1 MRRARGVSDIQ
12 SSGGCA
18 MKHAITV
25 RTGILCLAAA
35 VSAAVPMACKKLA
48 GGDSAVAVF
57 VIGTVNVERP
67 GELSR
72 PVAHKD
78 ELRAGDTIM
87 TGPQSLLVAQY
98 GGETMIQVEANSRVR
113 LLSLAREGST
123 HIELPDGGIMSR
135 VSRLGKSASYRVQ
148 TRTSLA
154 AVRGTEFR
162 VTSGAAGSVVAVSRG
177 TVAVAR
183 PAPEG
188 GPARAG
194 GSEEETTLEQG
205 RAAEVNESITVRPVS
220 GSEQEDFARF
230 ASVQPVRDLDAATE
244 ADLKKLQNEYYR
256 GADDS
261 GDEAP
266 AGAGTT
272 RRPGASD
279 DTVAAKVK
287 LWTNKQV
294 YSSSEPVVV
303 KYRDMPDYRNCWID
317 VSRAS
322 DPDGTY
328 QSYNWTYA
336 ATSGTMNFSDL
347 GLEPGV
353 YEVRVHFG
361 KSGAVSKR
369 VRFRVQ

>member
-1 MRRARGVSDIQ
+1 
-12 SSGGCA
+12 

-25 RTGILCLAAA
+25 RISVLCLAAA
-35 VSAAVPMACKKLA
+35 VNAAVPMACKKLA
-48 GGDSAVAVF
+48 GDESAVAVF

-78 ELRAGDTIM
+78 DLRAGDTII

-113 LLSLAREGST
+113 LLSLAREGDT

-135 VSRLGKSASYRVQ
+135 VSRLSKSASYRVQ
-148 TRTSLA
+148 TSTSLA
-154 AVRGTEFR
+154 AVRGTEFS

-177 TVAVAR
+177 SVAVAR
-183 PAPEG
+183 PASEG
-188 GPARAG
+188 GSAG
-194 GSEEETTLEQG
+194 ETTLEQG

-220 GSEQEDFARF
+220 GTEQEDFARF
-230 ASVQPVRDLDAATE
+230 ASIKPVRDLDAATE
-244 ADLKKLQNEYYR
+244 ADLKKLQDEYR
-256 GADDS
+256 GGADDT
-261 GDEAP
+261 GNDAP
-266 AGAGTT
+266 AGAGAART
-272 RRPGASD
+272 PAAPD
-279 DTVAAKVK
+279 DALAAKVK
-287 LWTNKQV
+287 LWTGKQV

-303 KYRDMPDYRNCWID
+303 RYKDMPDYRNCWID
-317 VSRAS
+317 ISRAS

-361 KSGAVSKR
+361 KSSAVSKR
-369 VRFRVQ
+369 IRFRVQ